1 MSATDSA
8 AAVSTAAASSEPP
21 LPTRPLERALR
32 LFCDVREGEGL
43 LLLGLAF
50 NVFLI
55 LVAYY
60 VMKPVREVLILAQ
73 PGGAELKS
81 YAYAAQAA
89 LFVVLVPLYGGL
101 ATRLPRRQLI
111 NGVTALFIACLPVFY
126 GLAERGVV
134 IGLVFFL
141 WIGVFSLMVIAQFWA
156 YANDLYTPAEGQR
169 LFAVIAFGASAGS
182 VAGAWLSG
190 RLIDV
195 IGVHALLLAA
205 AAVLVLSLALFNT
218 IDRHTDRRQR
228 APRPDDPAAEVAIG
242 GRGAFALVAGNRYLL
257 GMALVILL
265 LNWVNSAGEYIL
277 SAIVKQAADA
287 DIAAGLLAPADQG
300 RYIGAFFADYFQ
312 LVNVIGLVLQLF
324 FVSRLVKRL
333 GVPVAL
339 CVLPVVAL
347 GSYAAAV
354 LLPSLAVVRW
364 VKTAEN
370 AVDYSLMNTVRQ
382 MLFLPTKREEK
393 YKAKQ
398 VIDSL
403 VVRSGDVLAA
413 ATVYLGT
420 TVFAFG
426 VSQFATV
433 NVVLVLVWI
442 AASVATGM
450 EFRRRTAAQ
459 AGAAHRDRRA
469 GAGRAARRCASWSGF
484 SLASWWACSSARMR
498 RCSSRWPTCTSAPC
512 R

>member
-1 MSATDSA
+1 MPVTDSA
-8 AAVSTAAASSEPP
+8 AAPP
-21 LPTRPLERALR
+21 LEPLLPRRPLERFLR
-32 LFCDVREGEGL
+32 LFSDVREGEGPL
-43 LLLGLAF
+43 LLALTF

-101 ATRLPRRQLI
+101 ATRLPRRGLI

-156 YANDLYTPAEGQR
+156 YANDLYTADEGKR

-182 VAGAWLSG
+182 VAGSWLSG
-190 RLIDV
+190 RLIGWV
-195 IGVHALLLAA
+195 GVHALLLAA
-205 AAVLVLSLALFNT
+205 AVVLVVSLALFNA
-218 IDRHTDRRQR
+218 IDRLGAGRQARR
-228 APRPDDPAAEVAIG
+228 AAGDVAQQPIG

-277 SAIVKQAADA
+277 SSIVRHAADA
-287 DIAAGLLAPADQG
+287 DIAAGRLAPGDQG

-312 LVNVIGLVLQLF
+312 LVNLIGLALQLF
-324 FVSRLVKRL
+324 LVSRLVKWL

-347 GSYAAAV
+347 GSYAVAA
-354 LLPSLAVVRW
+354 LLPSLAIVRW

-370 AVDYSLMNTVRQ
+370 SVDYSLMNTVRQ
-382 MLFLPTKREEK
+382 MLFLPTSREEK

-413 ATVYLGT
+413 ITVYLGT
-420 TVFAFG
+420 SVFALG
-426 VSQFATV
+426 VSQFAAI
-433 NVVLVLVWI
+433 NVVLVLAWLV
-442 AASVATGM
+442 ASVLTGL

-459 AGAAHRDRRA
+459 AATAA
-469 GAGRAARRCASWSGF
+469 
-484 SLASWWACSSARMR
+484 
-498 RCSSRWPTCTSAPC
+498 
-512 R
+512 

>member
-1 MSATDSA
+1 MPNSMSTTDSA
-8 AAVSTAAASSEPP
+8 AVDSAASLDPP
-21 LPTRPLERALR
+21 LPNRPLERLLR
-32 LFCDVREGEGL
+32 LFSDVRQGEGP
-43 LLLGLAF
+43 LLLGLTL

-89 LFVVLVPLYGGL
+89 LFVVLVPLYGSL
-101 ATRLPRRQLI
+101 ATRLPRRRLI
-111 NGVTALFIACLPVFY
+111 NGVTALFIACLPAFY
-126 GLAERGVV
+126 VLAERGVL

-156 YANDLYTPAEGQR
+156 YANDLYTPDEGRR

-190 RLIDV
+190 RLIDA

-205 AAVLVLSLALFNT
+205 AVVLAASLALFNAM
-218 IDRHTDRRQR
+218 DRLRSRRDRPRT
-228 APRPDDPAAEVAIG
+228 APGEGGEPAIG
-242 GRGAFALVAGNRYLL
+242 GRGAFTLVASSRYLL
-257 GMALVILL
+257 GMALLILL

-277 SAIVKQAADA
+277 SAIVKQAAETE
-287 DIAAGLLAPADQG
+287 IAAGRLAAADQG

-312 LVNVIGLVLQLF
+312 LVNLVGLGLQLF
-324 FVSRLVKRL
+324 LVSRLVRWL

-339 CVLPVVAL
+339 CVLPAVAL
-347 GSYAAAV
+347 GSYAVAV
-354 LLPSLAVVRW
+354 LLPSLAIVRW
-364 VKTAEN
+364 VKTVEN
-370 AVDYSLMNTVRQ
+370 SVDYSLMNTVRQ
-382 MLFLPTKREEK
+382 MLFLPTSREEK

-413 ATVYLGT
+413 VTVYLGT
-420 TVFAFG
+420 TVFTLS
-426 VSQFATV
+426 VSQFAAI
-433 NVVLVLVWI
+433 NVVLVLCWL
-442 AASVATGM
+442 ATSVITGL
-450 EFRRRTAAQ
+450 EFQRRTAAM
-459 AGAAHRDRRA
+459 AGP
-469 GAGRAARRCASWSGF
+469 AS
-484 SLASWWACSSARMR
+484 
-498 RCSSRWPTCTSAPC
+498 
-512 R
+512 

>member
-1 MSATDSA
+1 MSATHSA
-8 AAVSTAAASSEPP
+8 AATGIPNLPPEPS
-21 LPTRPLERALR
+21 LPTRPLERTLR
-32 LFCDVREGEGL
+32 LFSDVREGEGRQL
-43 LLLGLAF
+43 LALTF

-89 LFVVLVPLYGGL
+89 LLIVLVPLYG
-101 ATRLPRRQLI
+101 AVAARLPRRRLI

-126 GLAERGVV
+126 VLAERGVV
-134 IGLVFFL
+134 VGLVFFL

-156 YANDLYTPAEGQR
+156 YANDLYTPAAGKR
-169 LFAVIAFGASAGS
+169 LFAVIAFGASAGA

-190 RLIDV
+190 RLIHI
-195 IGVHALLLAA
+195 IGAHALLLAA
-205 AAVLVLSLALFNT
+205 AGVLMLSLALFNY
-218 IDRHTDRRQR
+218 IDRRDSQLRH
-228 APRPDDPAAEVAIG
+228 AGSAADDLPEKVIG
-242 GRGAFALVAGNRYLL
+242 GRSAFALVANNRYLL

-277 SAIVKQAADA
+277 SAIVKQAAEGQ
-287 DIAAGLLAPADQG
+287 IAAGLLARADEG
-300 RYIGAFFADYFQ
+300 RFIGAFFAEYFQ
-312 LVNVIGLVLQLF
+312 LVNTISLVLQLF
-324 FVSRLVKRL
+324 FVSRLVKWL

-347 GSYAAAV
+347 GSYGVAM
-354 LLPSLAVVRW
+354 LLPSLAIVRW
-364 VKTAEN
+364 AKTAEN

-382 MLFLPTKREEK
+382 MLFLPTTREEK

-413 ATVYLGT
+413 GTVYVGT
-420 TVFAFG
+420 TAFG
-426 VSQFATV
+426 LNVSQFAAI
-433 NVVLVLVWI
+433 NVLLVLGCL
-442 AASVATGM
+442 AASVMTGL
-450 EFRRRTAAQ
+450 EFRRRSAMPA
-459 AGAAHRDRRA
+459 
-469 GAGRAARRCASWSGF
+469 RAAA
-484 SLASWWACSSARMR
+484 
-498 RCSSRWPTCTSAPC
+498 
-512 R
+512 

>member
-8 AAVSTAAASSEPP
+8 AATGTLVLPPEPS
-21 LPTRPLERALR
+21 LPTRPLERTLR
-32 LFCDVREGEGL
+32 LFADVREGEGPRL
-43 LLLGLAF
+43 LALAF

-89 LFVVLVPLYGGL
+89 LFVVLVPLYG
-101 ATRLPRRQLI
+101 AVAARLPRRRLI

-126 GLAERGVV
+126 LLAERSVHV
-134 IGLVFFL
+134 GLVFFL

-156 YANDLYTPAEGQR
+156 YANDVYTPAAGKR
-169 LFAVIAFGASAGS
+169 LFAVIAFGASAGA

-190 RLIDV
+190 QLIHI

-205 AAVLVLSLALFNT
+205 AGVLVLSLVLFNS
-218 IDRHTDRRQR
+218 IDQHDNRRRHASH
-228 APRPDDPAAEVAIG
+228 APEDLAEQAIG

-265 LNWVNSAGEYIL
+265 LNWVNSAGEYVL
-277 SAIVKQAADA
+277 SAIVKQAAEGQ
-287 DIAAGLLAPADQG
+287 IAAGLLAPADQG
-300 RYIGAFFADYFQ
+300 RFIGAFFADYFQ
-312 LVNVIGLVLQLF
+312 VVNIIGLVLQLF
-324 FVSRLVKRL
+324 FVSRLVKWL
-333 GVPVAL
+333 GVPLAL

-347 GSYAAAV
+347 GSYGVAM
-354 LLPSLAVVRW
+354 LLPSLAIVRW
-364 VKTAEN
+364 AKTAEN

-382 MLFLPTKREEK
+382 MLFLPTTREEK

-413 ATVYLGT
+413 GTVYLGT
-420 TVFAFG
+420 TVFALG
-426 VSQFATV
+426 VSQFAAI
-433 NVVLVLVWI
+433 NVVLVLAWL
-442 AASVATGM
+442 AASVMTGL
-450 EFRRRTAAQ
+450 EFRRRTAMPA
-459 AGAAHRDRRA
+459 
-469 GAGRAARRCASWSGF
+469 RAAA
-484 SLASWWACSSARMR
+484 
-498 RCSSRWPTCTSAPC
+498 
-512 R
+512 